1 MNVWKKMHIE
11 RRIADGTIRVFF
23 DDMKKPIMAAEDKS
37 FGAGWIGTGRS
48 TTPAG

>member
-1 MNVWKKMHIE
+1 MNVWKKVRIE

-37 FGAGWIGTGRS
+37 FGAAGSARVRS